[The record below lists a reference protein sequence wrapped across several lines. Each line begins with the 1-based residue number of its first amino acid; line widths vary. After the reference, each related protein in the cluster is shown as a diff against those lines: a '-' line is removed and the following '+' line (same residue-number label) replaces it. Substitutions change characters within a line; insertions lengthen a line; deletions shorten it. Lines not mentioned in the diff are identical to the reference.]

1 MPSSTPTV
9 PTTTPILVIGGGPVG
24 LAMGLLL
31 HRHEI
36 GCVVVEKTPGTT
48 DNPKS
53 RGCWI
58 RTMELFRLWGIE
70 DQVRARGLPDSS
82 DVFVFVENM
91 SGHEFGRTRPEPRVD
106 QSPAWKCLVAQDAV
120 EEVLL
125 DALRGSPYT
134 TVHYAT
140 ECIDVEQDAEGVTA
154 QLRSVDT
161 GEVRSL
167 RASFAIAC
175 DGAGSPTR
183 RQLDIQMK
191 GPANL
196 AVMAND
202 YWRADLSRIPMTRD
216 AAGIR
221 VIPKDLSAASS
232 MILNTNGRDRWLMVS
247 QIGAQEDERPHPWT
261 DAEVIR
267 IARDQ
272 TGIADLDVQIINRSI
287 WRVSRQVAET
297 FRRGRV
303 FLAGD
308 SAHRFPPTGGFG
320 LNSGVQ
326 DAHSLAWKLA
336 FVLRG
341 QAAEKLLDSY
351 DPERRP
357 VAEAN
362 ADFSTGNR
370 YRLEHMQEACI
381 SGNEDRIRFWTDDMD
396 NHMHSIGQSL
406 GFSYVSGAVIQD
418 GTVKQPLNSRFY
430 EPSDRPGGRFPH
442 VWLDTARKRSTLDW
456 FERDLVLVTGAL
468 GEAWQEAARVV
479 RARLEVPLTAQV
491 LPTAPTDAGIQFG
504 LRGAVLVRPDGHVAW
519 RMPYMPDDPV
529 GALSEAVEAVLR

>member
-1 MPSSTPTV
+1 MKSSSPLSSTSV
-9 PTTTPILVIGGGPVG
+9 FIVGGGPVG

-31 HRHEI
+31 HRHQI
-36 GCVVVEKTPGTT
+36 HCVVVEKAPGIT

-58 RTMELFRLWGIE
+58 RTMELFRQWGIE
-70 DQVRARGLPDSS
+70 DKVRARGLPDSS

-125 DALRGSPYT
+125 DALRDSPYT
-134 TVHYAT
+134 TVFYSN
-140 ECIDVEQDAEGVTA
+140 ECINVEQDADGITA
-154 QLRSVDT
+154 QVRAMET
-161 GEVRSL
+161 GEVRTI
-167 RASFAIAC
+167 RALYAIAC
-175 DGAGSPTR
+175 DGAGSQTR
-183 RQLDIQMK
+183 RQLGIQMK

-221 VIPKDLSAASS
+221 VIPKDPDAPSS

-261 DAEVIR
+261 DEEVIQ

-272 TGIADLDVQIINRSI
+272 TGIPDLQVQIINRSI

-336 FVLRG
+336 LVLRG
-341 QAAEKLLDSY
+341 QASEKLLDSY

-362 ADFSTGNR
+362 ADFSVGNR
-370 YRLEHMQEACI
+370 FRLEHMQEACI
-381 SGNEDRIRFWTDDMD
+381 SGNEERIDFWTNDMD

-442 VWLDTARKRSTLDW
+442 VWLDTARKHSTLDW
-456 FERDLVLVTGAL
+456 FERDFVLVTGAL
-468 GEAWQEAARVV
+468 GDAWQDAARVV
-479 RARLEVPLTAQV
+479 QSRLEMPLITKV
-491 LPTAPTDAGIQFG
+491 LPYAPTNAGIHIG

-529 GALSEAVEAVLR
+529 EALTVAVKAILQ

>member
-1 MPSSTPTV
+1 MKSSS
-9 PTTTPILVIGGGPVG
+9 PITSTSVFIIGGGPVG

-31 HRHEI
+31 HRQQIH
-36 GCVVVEKTPGTT
+36 CVVVEKAPEIT

-58 RTMELFRLWGIE
+58 RTMELFRQWGIE
-70 DQVRARGLPDSS
+70 DKIRARGLPDSS

-91 SGHEFGRTRPEPRVD
+91 SGHEFGRTRPEPRID

-125 DALRGSPYT
+125 DALRDSPYT
-134 TVHYAT
+134 TVFYSN
-140 ECIDVEQDAEGVTA
+140 ECVNVEQDADGITA
-154 QLRSVDT
+154 QIRAMET
-161 GEVRSL
+161 GEVRTI
-167 RASFAIAC
+167 RAPYAIAC
-175 DGAGSPTR
+175 DGAGSQTR
-183 RQLDIQMK
+183 RQLGIQMK
-191 GPANL
+191 GPASL

-221 VIPKDLSAASS
+221 VIPKDPEAHSS

-247 QIGAQEDERPHPWT
+247 QIGDQEDERPHPWT
-261 DAEVIR
+261 DEEVIQ

-272 TGIADLDVQIINRSI
+272 TGIPDLDVKIINRSL

-297 FRRGRV
+297 FKRGRV

-326 DAHSLAWKLA
+326 DAHNLAWKLA
-336 FVLRG
+336 LVLRG
-341 QAAEKLLDSY
+341 QSSEKLLDSY
-351 DPERRP
+351 DPERHP

-362 ADFSTGNR
+362 ADFSVGNR
-370 YRLEHMQEACI
+370 FRLEHMQEACI
-381 SGNEDRIRFWTDDMD
+381 SGNKDRIDFWTNDMD

-442 VWLDTARKRSTLDW
+442 VWLDTARKHSTLDW
-456 FERDLVLVTGAL
+456 FERDFVLVTGVL
-468 GEAWQEAARVV
+468 GDAWQDAASAVQS
-479 RARLEVPLTAQV
+479 LLDVPLITKV
-491 LPTAPTDAGIQFG
+491 LPSAPTDAGIHIG

-519 RMPYMPDDPV
+519 RIPYMPDDPV
-529 GALSEAVEAVLR
+529 EALTAAVKAILQ

>member
-1 MPSSTPTV
+1 
-9 PTTTPILVIGGGPVG
+9 
-24 LAMGLLL
+24 MGLLL
-31 HRHEI
+31 HRQQIH
-36 GCVVVEKTPGTT
+36 CVVVEKAPGIT

-58 RTMELFRLWGIE
+58 RTMELFRQWGIE
-70 DQVRARGLPDSS
+70 DNIRARGLPDSS

-106 QSPAWKCLVAQDAV
+106 QSPAWKCLVAQDVV

-125 DALRGSPYT
+125 DALRDSPYT
-134 TVHYAT
+134 TIFNST
-140 ECIDVEQDAEGVTA
+140 ECINLEQDADGITA
-154 QLRSVDT
+154 QVRATET
-161 GEVRSL
+161 GEVHTIS
-167 RASFAIAC
+167 AAYAIAC
-175 DGAGSPTR
+175 DGAGSQTR
-183 RQLDIQMK
+183 RNLGIQMK
-191 GPANL
+191 GPASIAL
-196 AVMAND
+196 MAND

-221 VIPKDLSAASS
+221 VIPKDPDAPSS

-247 QIGAQEDERPHPWT
+247 QIGTHEDERPHPWT
-261 DAEVIR
+261 DEDVIQ

-272 TGIADLDVQIINRSI
+272 TGIPDLDVQIINRSI

-297 FRRGRV
+297 FRSGRV

-326 DAHSLAWKLA
+326 DAHNLAWKLA
-336 FVLRG
+336 LVLRG
-341 QAAEKLLDSY
+341 QASEQLLDSY

-362 ADFSTGNR
+362 ADFSVGNR
-370 YRLEHMQEACI
+370 FRLEHMLEACI
-381 SGNEDRIRFWTDDMD
+381 SGNEERIDFWTNDMD

-406 GFSYVSGAVIQD
+406 GFSYVSDAVIQD

-442 VWLDTARKRSTLDW
+442 VWLDTARKHSTLDW
-456 FERDLVLVTGAL
+456 FEREFVLVTGAL
-468 GEAWQEAARVV
+468 GDAWEDAARVV
-479 RARLEVPLTAQV
+479 QSELKVPLIVKV
-491 LPTAPTDAGIQFG
+491 LPLVPKDAGIHIG

-519 RMPYMPDDPV
+519 RIPYMPDDPV
-529 GALSEAVEAVLR
+529 KALTAAVKAIVR